1 MVSNADINKLLE
13 KHETG
18 FLDYVTCH
26 IRVSGIVLLI
36 VLIYTLLYQ

>member
-26 IRVSGIVLLI
+26 IRVSLI
-36 VLIYTLLYQ
+36 VCVV